1 MPGFYFM
8 ILLWITILN
17 LFPFQQKEDSMRQ
30 KMVQEQI
37 INRGITDENVIDA
50 MLTVPRH
57 YFVPQIHKSKAYF
70 DCPLPIG
77 YNQTI
82 SQPYIVAFMTEKL
95 QLHPDDKVLEIGTGS
110 GYQAAILS
118 QIVDSVFTIEI
129 INELATISHQ
139 KLKTA
144 GYANVYFKAGDG
156 YNGWPEHAPFN
167 AIIVTAAP
175 DQVPQPLL
183 DQLAEGGRLI
193 IPVGPTHN
201 IQHLKIYKKEKG
213 KIKQKNLLAVRFV
226 PFIRDSDL

>member
-1 MPGFYFM
+1 M
-8 ILLWITILN
+8 LLLIIILN
-17 LFPFQQKEDSMRQ
+17 LFPFLQKEDNMRQ
-30 KMVQEQI
+30 KIVEEQI

-57 YFVPQIHKSKAYF
+57 YFVPQIHKPKAYF

-95 QLHPDDKVLEIGTGS
+95 ELQPDDKVLEIGTGS

-139 KLKTA
+139 KLKTG
-144 GYANVYFKAGDG
+144 GYANIYCKAGDG
-156 YNGWPEHAPFN
+156 YNGWAEYAPFN

-175 DQVPQPLL
+175 DKVPQPLL

-193 IPVGPTHN
+193 IPVGPTHD

>member
-1 MPGFYFM
+1 
-8 ILLWITILN
+8 
-17 LFPFQQKEDSMRQ
+17 MRQ

-57 YFVPQIHKSKAYF
+57 YFVPQIHKSKAYY

-95 QLHPDDKVLEIGTGS
+95 KLSPDDKVLEIGTGS

-129 INELATISHQ
+129 INQLATISHQ

-144 GYANVYFKAGDG
+144 GYANIYCKAGDG

-193 IPVGPTHN
+193 IPVGPTHD
-201 IQHLKIYKKEKG
+201 IQHLKIYKKERG
-213 KIKQKNLLAVRFV
+213 KIKQKNLLTVRFV
-226 PFIRDSDL
+226 PFMRNSDL